1 MTTPGTPPRNP
12 GFGLGL
18 RSKHYQDFL
27 AAPQAVDW
35 LEILTDNYFV
45 EGGRPLRMLRRIR
58 ELYPM
63 AMHGVGLSL
72 GSVGGPDP
80 RYLDRLRRLADEV
93 QPMWISD
100 HLCWTGVHGRQ
111 LHDLMPLPYDESTL
125 RLVADNILRVQD
137 ALQRQLVLE
146 NVSSYL
152 EFEATDRSE
161 WQFLCELCE
170 AADCLL
176 LVDVNNIHVNGVNHG
191 IDPREFID
199 ALPAH
204 RVRQLHLAGHSDHGT
219 HIIDTHDRPVSEAVW
234 SLYAHALRRFGPVA
248 TMIERDADIPP
259 LADLVEELRRARDI
273 ARACAPEGA
282 LA

>member
-1 MTTPGTPPRNP
+1 MTIPGTPPRNP

-18 RSKHYQDFL
+18 RSTHYPDFL

-35 LEILTDNYFV
+35 LEILADNYFV

-72 GSVGGPDP
+72 GRVGGPDP

-111 LHDLMPLPYDESTL
+111 LHDLLPLPYDESTL

-137 ALQRQLVLE
+137 TLQRQLVLE

-170 AADCLL
+170 ASDCLL

-204 RVRQLHLAGHSDHGT
+204 RVRQIHLAGHSDHGT

-234 SLYAHALRRFGPVA
+234 SLYAYALQQFGPVA

-273 ARACAPEGA
+273 ARACESEGA